1 MVFISFFTMKET
13 REIAKHIPVLMDEV
27 LDGLNLGS
35 GKSVVDATL
44 GGGGHTRAILSGIA
58 PTGKLLSLDQDA
70 RAIQAFLDRASEE
83 VLTTKALQ
91 DKRLLIR
98 KANFSEIDEVVSE
111 EEFGPV
117 DAIMADLGYSS
128 DQIEDGTRGL
138 SFQND
143 GPLDM
148 RLDQE
153 SILTA
158 KDIIMTWSLEELT
171 KVFREYGEE
180 EYSYQLAKRIVEVRA
195 SHVIDTTRKLAEL
208 IEEATPPAK
217 RRLEKIHPATKVFQ
231 ALRIAVNQEYE
242 RLETFL
248 ENSLKVLKPGG
259 RLAVIAF
266 HSGEDSLVK
275 KFLLAQAKGCV
286 CPREFPIC
294 ICGLTPTIRIITK
307 KVITPTDEEVV
318 MNPRARSAK
327 LRIAEKV

>member
-1 MVFISFFTMKET
+1 MKET

-27 LDGLNLGS
+27 LDGLDLGS

-44 GGGGHTRAILSGIA
+44 GGGGHTRAILQKIA

-70 RAIQAFLDRASEE
+70 SAIEAFLDRANEE
-83 VLTTKALQ
+83 VLTKEALQ
-91 DKRLLIR
+91 EKRLLIR
-98 KANFSEIDEVVSE
+98 KANFSEIEEVLAE
-111 EEFGPV
+111 EELVPV

-153 SILTA
+153 RELTA

-171 KVFREYGEE
+171 RIFRDYGEE
-180 EYSYQLAKRIVEVRA
+180 EYGYQLARDIVRIRETTA
-195 SHVIDTTRKLAEL
+195 IDTTRKLAEL
-208 IEEATPPAK
+208 IEEATPAAK

-231 ALRIAVNQEYE
+231 ALRIAVNEEYE

-248 ENSLKVLKPGG
+248 ERSLRVLKPGG
-259 RLAVIAF
+259 RLAIISF
-266 HSGEDSLVK
+266 HSGEDKRVK
-275 KFLLAQAKGCV
+275 EFFQQQAKGCI

-294 ICGLTPTIRIITK
+294 ICGLTPTIRIITR
-307 KVITPTDEEVV
+307 KVITPTDEEVKE
-318 MNPRARSAK
+318 NPRARSAK
-327 LRIAEKV
+327 LRIAVKI

>member
-1 MVFISFFTMKET
+1 ME
-13 REIAKHIPVLMDEV
+13 EI

-70 RAIQAFLDRASEE
+70 SAVEAFLDRASVE
-83 VLTTKALQ
+83 VLTKEALQ

-98 KANFSEIDEVVSE
+98 KANFSEIAEVVSE

-153 SILTA
+153 SVLTA
-158 KDIIMTWSLEELT
+158 QDIIMTWSLDELT
-171 KVFREYGEE
+171 KIFRDYGEE
-180 EYSYQLAKRIVEVRA
+180 EYSYQLAKRIVETRA
-195 SHVIDTTRKLAEL
+195 SHVIDTTRKLVEL

-231 ALRIAVNQEYE
+231 ALRIAVNEEYE

-248 ENSLKVLKPGG
+248 AGSLGVLGSGG
-259 RLAVIAF
+259 RLAVISF

-275 KFLLAQAKGCV
+275 KFFQNQAKGCI

-294 ICGLTPTIRIITK
+294 ICGLTPTLRIITR
-307 KVITPTDEEVV
+307 KVITPTDEEIAV
-318 MNPRARSAK
+318 NPRARSAK
-327 LRIAEKV
+327 LRIAEKI

>member
-1 MVFISFFTMKET
+1 MVFISFLTMKET

-27 LDGLNLGS
+27 LDGLDLGS

-83 VLTTKALQ
+83 VLTAKALQ

-148 RLDQE
+148 RLDHE
-153 SILTA
+153 SVLTA
-158 KDIIMTWSLEELT
+158 EDIVMTWSLEELT

-180 EYSYQLAKRIVEVRA
+180 EYSYQLAKRIVETRT

-242 RLETFL
+242 RLEAFL
-248 ENSLKVLKPGG
+248 AGSLKVLKPGG

-275 KFLLAQAKGCV
+275 KFFLAQAKGCV

-307 KVITPTDEEVV
+307 KVITPTDEEVA

-327 LRIAEKV
+327 LRIAEKI

>member
-1 MVFISFFTMKET
+1 
-13 REIAKHIPVLMDEV
+13 MDEV

-44 GGGGHTRAILSGIA
+44 GGGGHTRAIFSSIA

-70 RAIQAFLDRASEE
+70 SAVEAFLGRASEE
-83 VLTTKALQ
+83 VLTREALQ
-91 DKRLLIR
+91 DQRLLIR

-128 DQIEDGTRGL
+128 DQIEDGARGL

-153 SILTA
+153 SVLTA
-158 KDIIMTWSLEELT
+158 EDIIMTWSLEELT
-171 KVFREYGEE
+171 RVFRDYGEE
-180 EYSYQLAKRIVEVRA
+180 EYSYQLAKRIVETRA
-195 SHVIDTTRKLAEL
+195 SHVIDTTRKLADL
-208 IEEATPPAK
+208 IEEATPPMN
-217 RRLEKIHPATKVFQ
+217 RRLEKIHTATKVFQ
-231 ALRIAVNQEYE
+231 ALRIPVNEEYE
-242 RLETFL
+242 RLEIL
-248 ENSLKVLKPGG
+248 LDGSRKVHRAGE
-259 RLAVIAF
+259 RRAVIAF

-275 KFLLAQAKGCV
+275 KFFLAQVKGCV

-307 KVITPTDEEVV
+307 KVITPTDEEVA

-327 LRIAEKV
+327 LRIAEKI